1 MYTQDALF
9 KQHYQKPLQERISW
23 AYQLLCDRRNNANQD
38 EPPGHLSL
46 DYLES
51 VSQVRFAFSVV
62 AELLY
67 KRSERGSQAVG
78 HLHTS
83 AAQILI
89 QVAKDC
95 CTDDVMNEEGSG
107 PAVYLVKLLV
117 RRYGMSFLAGL
128 TADPAMEWVVPS
140 HLKRS
145 KEVIDYAIM
154 FMYAIILFV
163 TFFDRILMFMTIL
176 SFTIPCTLA

>member
-1 MYTQDALF
+1 M
-9 KQHYQKPLQERISW
+9 
-23 AYQLLCDRRNNANQD
+23 
-38 EPPGHLSL
+38 SL

-51 VSQVRFAFSVV
+51 VSQVRYALSVV

-67 KRSERGSQAVG
+67 KQTEKGSQVVG
-78 HLHTS
+78 NLYTS

-95 CTDDVMNEEGSG
+95 CTEHAMNEKDSG
-107 PAVYLVKLLV
+107 PAVYLIKLLV

-128 TADPAMEWVVPS
+128 TANSANDWVVPT

-145 KEVIDYAIM
+145 KQVTDYATV
-154 FMYAIILFV
+154 FMYMYALMLFV
-163 TFFDRILMFMTIL
+163 TFSNRIFIFMTVL
-176 SFTIPCTLA
+176 SFTIPCTLV

>member
-1 MYTQDALF
+1 M
-9 KQHYQKPLQERISW
+9 S
-23 AYQLLCDRRNNANQD
+23 QL
-38 EPPGHLSL
+38 
-46 DYLES
+46 
-51 VSQVRFAFSVV
+51 RFALSVV

-67 KRSERGSQAVG
+67 KRTEKGSQAVG

-95 CTDDVMNEEGSG
+95 CTDDVMNEEDSG

-128 TADPAMEWVVPS
+128 TADPAMEWVVPL
-140 HLKRS
+140 HLRRS
-145 KEVIDYAIM
+145 EEVTDYPTM
-154 FMYAIILFV
+154 FMYAIILFAPL
-163 TFFDRILMFMTIL
+163 FYRILVFMTIL
-176 SFTIPCTLA
+176 SFTILCTLA